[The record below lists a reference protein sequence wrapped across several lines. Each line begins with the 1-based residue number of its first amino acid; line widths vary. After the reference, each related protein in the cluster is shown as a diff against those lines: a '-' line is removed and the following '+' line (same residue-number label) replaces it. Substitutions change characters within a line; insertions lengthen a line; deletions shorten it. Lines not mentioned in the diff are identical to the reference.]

1 MMNKSKTWTGRPRK
15 EVNSINSTPNISY
28 KNKHKTNWNLN
39 TGLAKPC
46 DTQGCHMKL
55 QTPPQPDKWSCS
67 AVFQTDSGCPGTSF
81 PKAGGVW
88 RRQQQCWWCH
98 VVWKPSDLV
107 GGSAGWGVVGCCGAF
122 CAAWCCWRCYCCY
135 HHGTGTELKCRN
147 SISTWVVWEHQRG
160 RPLRMQT
167 ETGRGWVR
175 MDSVYSGTWW

>member
-107 GGSAGWGVVGCCGAF
+107 GGSAGWGVVGWAH
-122 CAAWCCWRCYCCY
+122 AAVEPFAQHDVVGVTAVTIMEQELNWSA
-135 HHGTGTELKCRN
+135 GTASAHEWFE
-147 SISTWVVWEHQRG
+147 STREGV
-160 RPLRMQT
+160 L
-167 ETGRGWVR
+167 
-175 MDSVYSGTWW
+175 